1 MKKLLIVLFTGLIA
15 ASTLSAQY
23 SVAWTNLNLIDP
35 ANDYTRD
42 AVYNRNTD
50 HVLVATRKYS
60 EPQVVILD
68 AASGDSLGLM
78 DNTGIEGGTYALN
91 LIDIDDD
98 GAIYICN
105 LSAPQYTPNST
116 LKIYRYTDESAT
128 PVLIFDDALGGGRF
142 GDSFATIGSGSD
154 VYLYTS
160 GQGNDQ
166 LAVITY
172 DGGANATLDSYITL
186 PEAGAAR
193 HGISPME
200 PGGRLW
206 INGADEALPAPRLIA
221 SDGTVI
227 ATVPDS
233 LASAG
238 GTSTITHNTL
248 GEYKIITVANAFS
261 SSIRS
266 VRYFEDEIG
275 TVTFDYFGDNSD
287 SLALAYNGVIKPNA
301 NGTAALSY
309 DSRRNRMITII
320 GQNSL
325 ASLSLEPLLKT
336 STPRDSVLTVSID
349 GSNDF
354 FPTDHVGL
362 SNGRDMYLTWS
373 EGKVF
378 FGVTGHTL
386 VDATET
392 NYLYVAFDL
401 DPDGSNGTM
410 TPPTGIGENA
420 GGVAQLPFNADVVYE
435 VEPWEA
441 ADYMIGTI
449 YKWNGSEWTEGL
461 FDGNFASQGAL
472 AYADEGDRKLAEVAA
487 IENDPGIGTDFTN
500 LSMMVYMAEKTS
512 SGNVLSAF
520 PDNNPTGNGVSF
532 THYFY
537 VDSLGR
543 GMFPTDTNYVHIK
556 QTEGTGVG
564 SENPG
569 IIEQVALTQNYPN
582 PFNPMTTINYSLPR
596 DVKVQLN
603 LYNVR
608 GQLLSTLI
616 NSKQY
621 QGMHHYEF
629 DGSDYSSGIYFYRL
643 NVDGQTTEMHKMV
656 LLK

>member
-60 EPQVVILD
+60 EPQIVILD

-142 GDSFATIGSGSD
+142 GDSFAAIGSGSN

-172 DGGANATLDSYITL
+172 DGGAGATLDGYITL

-354 FPTDHVGL
+354 FPTDHVGM

-420 GGVAQLPFNADVVYE
+420 GGVAQLPFNSDVVYE

-500 LSMMVYMAEKTS
+500 LSMMVYVAEKTS

-520 PDNNPTGNGVSF
+520 PDNNPNLQIINWPKQHYENGVKKNTS
-532 THYFY
+532 TLKGYKRA
-537 VDSLGR
+537 VRILKSLSNE
-543 GMFPTDTNYVHIK
+543 MVSK
-556 QTEGTGVG
+556 
-564 SENPG
+564 G
-569 IIEQVALTQNYPN
+569 IISADKATSFLIECMVWNVPKEHFIYQSYTIIVREVLAYL
-582 PFNPMTTINYSLPR
+582 FNNTINKDDCIEWGEVSDLKYLF
-596 DVKVQLN
+596 KGLN
-603 LYNVR
+603 PW
-608 GQLLSTLI
+608 TI
-616 NSKQY
+616 NSA
-621 QGMHHYEF
+621 HDF
-629 DGSDYSSGIYFYRL
+629 L
-643 NVDGQTTEMHKMV
+643 NDAWNYIGYD
-656 LLK
+656 